1 MLQGLAGLNAW
12 GKAGAVPVFPAVDRL
27 FDEARTQGQNRK
39 SPSRECGPV
48 AQLGAR
54 FHGMEEVIGSIPIRS
69 TKHFKHLAHSFQVA
83 CPPTAK
89 TCSTAVSLSSQSRL
103 PEPSSA
109 PLVVGLLTL
118 EEAVSASLFGPAA
131 ILTPASESILR
142 SRSFGAGSYQLV
154 LDCVERLPHLGLER
168 LHGMLLR
175 SCRRPLGAWCHSAVD
190 VEQNIATG
198 TRYMITRC
206 GSSTGTCSLLPWP
219 MKRAAACWLA
229 ALGRPQP
236 ADRRLSRAYSTPIL
250 AAQTSGQ
257 EADKKITYEAALAN
271 PIPVSQ
277 SRPFTEPDLQTARE
291 EEKDVPAKKRA

>member
-109 PLVVGLLTL
+109 PLVVGLFTL

-168 LHGMLLR
+168 LHGTLLR
-175 SCRRPLGAWCHSAVD
+175 SCRRPLGALVPFS
-190 VEQNIATG
+190 
-198 TRYMITRC
+198 RRC
-206 GSSTGTCSLLPWP
+206 RAEHRNRNSLHDHP
-219 MKRAAACWLA
+219 MRGFHWDLQLVAAA
-229 ALGRPQP
+229 
-236 ADRRLSRAYSTPIL
+236 
-250 AAQTSGQ
+250 
-257 EADKKITYEAALAN
+257 YEAGGRLLASGSWSTATCRSSPESSLFDADTCCTN
-271 PIPVSQ
+271 I
-277 SRPFTEPDLQTARE
+277 RPGS
-291 EEKDVPAKKRA
+291 